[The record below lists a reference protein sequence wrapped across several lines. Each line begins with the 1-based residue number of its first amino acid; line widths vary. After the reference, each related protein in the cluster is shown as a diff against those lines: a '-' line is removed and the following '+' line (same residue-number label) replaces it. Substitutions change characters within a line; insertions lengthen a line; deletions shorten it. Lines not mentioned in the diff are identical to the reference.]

1 MNTFLLLTI
10 AASIVLLIV
19 EGAFLA
25 RLPAE
30 KIHAL
35 LRRSI
40 LVASALVILALVFLG
55 TWHWMFVP
63 VAVLLPFIDLVYV
76 KLRNWFKQ
84 LNPATARR
92 NLSRLFMQYRQRA
105 RAAPSPRAKAHSARE
120 QQNNA
125 ASRHVD
131 MTRDQA
137 LHILGLNRSARPS
150 EIKDA
155 HRRLMRI
162 MHPDRGGNSEQA
174 AQVNRAKDV
183 LIGNN

>member
-10 AASIVLLIV
+10 AASVVLLIV

-30 KIHAL
+30 KIHAI

-40 LVASALVILALVFLG
+40 LVAGALVILSLVFLG

-63 VAVLLPFIDLVYV
+63 VALLLPFIDRIYA
-76 KLRNWFKQ
+76 KLRSGLRQ
-84 LNPATARR
+84 VSPAAVWRDIAHQ
-92 NLSRLFMQYRQRA
+92 FMQYRQRA
-105 RAAPSPRAKAHSARE
+105 RTTSSARGKTKSTRQ

-125 ASRHVD
+125 ATRHVD

-137 LHILGLNRSARPS
+137 LSILGLSRSAGPT

-162 MHPDRGGNSEQA
+162 MHPDRGGTSEQA
-174 AQVNRAKDV
+174 AQVNLAKDV
-183 LIGNN
+183 LIGNH

>member
-30 KIHAL
+30 KIHAI

-40 LVASALVILALVFLG
+40 LIAASLVILASVFLG

-63 VAVLLPFIDLVYV
+63 VALLLPFIDRVYL
-76 KLRNWFKQ
+76 KLRTWLRQ
-84 LNPATARR
+84 ANPVAAWRSMTHQFI
-92 NLSRLFMQYRQRA
+92 LYRQHV
-105 RAAPSPRAKAHSARE
+105 RAAPRRTKTQSRE

-125 ASRHVD
+125 AARHVD

-137 LHILGLNRSARPS
+137 LSILGLNRSAGPT

-162 MHPDRGGNSEQA
+162 MHPDRGGTTEQA
-174 AQVNRAKDV
+174 AKINRAKDV